1 MSDRGSDP
9 AGART
14 VAPRSQTQPS
24 FEPQPPQPPQPFG
37 SYPAADV
44 TWLLKDLGDA
54 ALERPLDERE
64 EAIQGG
70 RHYSEMLPV
79 EYRPSEAYQAL
90 FIEALHSSAQRV
102 AAAVAAVGDQIVERR
117 GPEVVLASLARAG
130 TPIGVLI
137 RRWLRFRH
145 GIDTPHYTLSI
156 IRGRGIDLVAVRW
169 LLARHRAETI
179 QFVDGW
185 TGKGAI
191 LRELVAACDGLHVAG
206 LRPDLAVLADPGH
219 CTDLFGTRDD
229 FLIPSA
235 CLNATV
241 SGLVSRTVLNDRF
254 VGPGDFHGA
263 KWYRELAGED
273 VSNLF
278 VDTVTAAFDS
288 VGETAGKPPWSTES
302 AAESARRERCAPTW
316 AGLAAV
322 RTIQDRFG
330 IADSN
335 LVKPGVGETTRVL
348 LRRVPWKVLINPDRA
363 RDLGP
368 VLLLARERGVEI
380 VEDLTMVYSA
390 CGIIRPLAAD
400 PAGAAIAPGTPVARS
415 SGERQDPT

>member
-1 MSDRGSDP
+1 MTGDPDP
-9 AGART
+9 AS
-14 VAPRSQTQPS
+14 APSGG
-24 FEPQPPQPPQPFG
+24 EPGRNSRGEPRPPKPFG

-64 EAIQGG
+64 EAVQGG

-79 EYRPSEAYQAL
+79 EYRPSAEYHAL
-90 FIEALHSSAQRV
+90 FLEALQSSALRV
-102 AAAVAAVGDQIVERR
+102 AAAVASVGDQILERR
-117 GPEVVLASLARAG
+117 GPHVVLASLARAG

-145 GIDTPHYTLSI
+145 GLDTPHYTLSI

-169 LLARHRAETI
+169 LLARHRAETV

-191 LRELVAACDGLHVAG
+191 LSELIAACDGLDVPG
-206 LRPDLAVLADPGH
+206 LHADLAVLADPGH

-241 SGLVSRTVLNDRF
+241 SGLVSRTVLNERF
-254 VGPGDFHGA
+254 VGPGEFHGA
-263 KWYRELAGED
+263 KWYQDLATED

-278 VDTVTAAFDS
+278 VDTVTAAFGS
-288 VGETAGKPPWSTES
+288 SGETAAKPPFPTES
-302 AAESARRERCAPTW
+302 AGESARNERCAPTW
-316 AGLAAV
+316 AGLASV
-322 RTIQDRFG
+322 RMIQDRFG

-348 LRRVPWKVLINPDRA
+348 LRRVPWKVLINPERA

-368 VLLLARERGVEI
+368 VLHLARERGVEI
-380 VEDLTMVYSA
+380 VEDQTMVYSA
-390 CGIIRPLAAD
+390 CGIIRPLGPDSAVD
-400 PAGAAIAPGTPVARS
+400 GRGPA
-415 SGERQDPT
+415 